1 MGVDVEL
8 VLVPVDGGDG
18 SEAAAGHAAAVA
30 DRYDAVVH
38 AVYVLDVDTVAAV
51 ETGRSDESTVA
62 TEAAAALD
70 ALLDR
75 AVDAGVETRTSTA
88 YGFSRRHKSRHPGS
102 VVLDTADQVAA
113 DFLVVPRSR
122 PADDGGA
129 GAGAGAL
136 ERVATYVLHYASQP
150 VLSV

>member
-1 MGVDVEL
+1 MGLDVDL
-8 VLVPVDGGDG
+8 VLVPIDGSDG
-18 SEAAAGHAAAVA
+18 SEAAAGYAAAVA
-30 DRYDAVVH
+30 ARYDAALH
-38 AVYVLDVDTVAAV
+38 AVYVLDVDAVAAV

-62 TEAAAALD
+62 AEAAAALD
-70 ALLDR
+70 AVLER

-122 PADDGGA
+122 PAEDGGT
-129 GAGAGAL
+129 GTGTGAL